1 VSCGVCV
8 TLKESRLVSW
18 AGGLRDQSHLL
29 KIMTQDPLR
38 VIGHSHLIISW
49 RYVVRIL
56 IASFMTC
63 TLRLNY
69 KTNYH
74 YDDDYV
80 LIKVDVHCNGH
91 GNIEQPL

>member
-1 VSCGVCV
+1 
-8 TLKESRLVSW
+8 
-18 AGGLRDQSHLL
+18 
-29 KIMTQDPLR
+29 
-38 VIGHSHLIISW
+38 
-49 RYVVRIL
+49 
-56 IASFMTC
+56 MTC